1 MSAQYNKSF
10 ETPLLSQ
17 KTDINEISDNR
28 VRYISMGIVSVTEPL
43 KIAPQ
48 GKKSFFNCI
57 VLTEVK
63 F

>member
-48 GKKSFFNCI
+48 GKK
-57 VLTEVK
+57 
-63 F
+63 